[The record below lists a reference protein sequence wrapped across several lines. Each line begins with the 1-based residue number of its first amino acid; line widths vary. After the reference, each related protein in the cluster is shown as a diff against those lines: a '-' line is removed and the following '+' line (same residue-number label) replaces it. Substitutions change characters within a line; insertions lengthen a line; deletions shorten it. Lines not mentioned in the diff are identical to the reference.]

1 MYMSRV
7 EIDFNNRINLKK
19 LSDLKAYHSWV
30 EESFPNELEEKT
42 RTRKLW
48 RIDQLNGKF
57 YLLLVSETKP
67 DLNKLEKYGVPATAS
82 TKDYDPFL
90 KKLENGMKARFKI
103 VLNPT
108 ISIKDSS
115 KKSSRGKIVPL
126 KSSGFSKFLLDRSEK
141 NGFLLNEDDFLITE
155 RKVVPFKHSN
165 NSKKINLDQVTY
177 EGKLKITDK
186 DKMIETLTSGIGKKK
201 AYGFG
206 LMTIILDN

>member
-7 EIDFNNRINLKK
+7 EIDFNNRMNLKK
-19 LSDLKAYHSWV
+19 LSNLNAYHSWV
-30 EESFPNELEEKT
+30 EESFPDEIKNKT

-48 RIDQLNGKF
+48 RIDQLKGKN

-67 DLNKLEKYGVPATAS
+67 DLDQLEKYGVKGTAS
-82 TKDYDPFL
+82 TKVYDSFL
-90 KKLENGMKARFKI
+90 NKLKNGDIARFKV

-108 ISIKDSS
+108 ISIKS
-115 KKSSRGKIVPL
+115 KVDKSKRGKIVPL
-126 KSSGFSKFLLDRSEK
+126 KSSEFANYLLDRSLK
-141 NGFLLNEDDFLITE
+141 NGFFLNDDDFLITE
-155 RKVVPFKHSN
+155 RKIVPFKHSK

-177 EGKLKITDK
+177 QGKLKITDK
-186 DKMIETLTSGIGKKK
+186 DKMIETLTSGIGKKR

>member
-7 EIDFNNRINLKK
+7 EIDFNNRKNLKK
-19 LSDLKAYHSWV
+19 LSNLNAYHSWV
-30 EESFPNELEEKT
+30 EESFPDEIKNKT

-48 RIDQLNGKF
+48 RIEQLKGKN

-67 DLNKLEKYGVPATAS
+67 DLDQLEKYGVKGTAS
-82 TKDYDPFL
+82 TKVYDSFL
-90 KKLENGMKARFKI
+90 NKLKNGDIARFKV

-108 ISIKDSS
+108 ISIKNDVNKS
-115 KKSSRGKIVPL
+115 KRGKIVPL
-126 KSSGFSKFLLDRSEK
+126 KSSEFANYLLDRSLK
-141 NGFLLNEDDFLITE
+141 NGFSLNEDDFLITE
-155 RKVVPFKHSN
+155 RKIVPFKHSK
-165 NSKKINLDQVTY
+165 NSKRINLNQVTY